1 MTTLQSQSNDMQYHM
16 NLQEVRV
23 LESIYVSNDSIQ
35 GYGYG
40 NGMRYEYDH
49 YQAEGWS

>member
-16 NLQEVRV
+16 NLQEVSV
-23 LESIYVSNDSIQ
+23 LENIPESDISIQ

-49 YQAEGWS
+49 YQAQGWS